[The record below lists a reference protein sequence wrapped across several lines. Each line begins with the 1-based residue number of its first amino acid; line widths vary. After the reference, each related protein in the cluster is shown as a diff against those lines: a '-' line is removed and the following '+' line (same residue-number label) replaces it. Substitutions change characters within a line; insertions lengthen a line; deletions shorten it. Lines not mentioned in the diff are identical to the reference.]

1 MKKSVA
7 YPDWAEKYRG
17 KGRTIRKVRDGYGLY
32 QCTSVYQPG
41 QNYPKSVQK
50 YLGMITKKDGFI
62 PKKSAIPAAPSSG
75 CLEYGLSHFIM
86 TNFKRDLYRSIY
98 SNNEQLVIL
107 AVIQYIFGDPDEV
120 FIRSSYL
127 CTGKE
132 DELLERLSKGI
143 SPIRM
148 KKLTGRIDSLVA
160 EKIPDEKERN
170 IMTKLLLLTVISEN
184 TDPKSVIYPPRVS
197 EIAEKYGVKL

>member
-1 MKKSVA
+1 M
-7 YPDWAEKYRG
+7 
-17 KGRTIRKVRDGYGLY
+17 
-32 QCTSVYQPG
+32 
-41 QNYPKSVQK
+41 QK
-50 YLGMITKKDGFI
+50 YLGMITEKDGFI
-62 PKKSAIPAAPSSG
+62 PKKSAAPSSR

-86 TNFKRDLYRSIY
+86 ANFKRDLYRSIY
-98 SNNEQLVIL
+98 SNNELLVIL
-107 AVIQYIFGDPDEV
+107 AVIQYIFGDLDEV
-120 FIRSSYL
+120 FICSSFL

-148 KKLTGRIDSLVA
+148 KKLTTRIDSLMA

-170 IMTKLLLLTVISEN
+170 ILTKLLLLTVIPEN
-184 TDPKSVIYPPRVS
+184 TDPESVIYPPRVS